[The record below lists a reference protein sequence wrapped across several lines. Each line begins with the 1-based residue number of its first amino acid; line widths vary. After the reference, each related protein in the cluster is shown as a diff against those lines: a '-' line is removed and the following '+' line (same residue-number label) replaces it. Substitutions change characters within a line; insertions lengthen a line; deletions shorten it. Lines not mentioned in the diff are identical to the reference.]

1 MFIIYQVNIKCKSLL
16 KKIWHFSPAGKNADK
31 GILSDKMQTKVCGKG
46 LAVGKVVA
54 GINPAG
60 IISKKMLS
68 FFLEKRL
75 AGISTRREI
84 NFFMLNL

>member
-1 MFIIYQVNIKCKSLL
+1 ML

-68 FFLEKRL
+68 FFWKKV
-75 AGISTRREI
+75 GG
-84 NFFMLNL
+84 NFNPPRDKL

>member
-1 MFIIYQVNIKCKSLL
+1 LL

-31 GILSDKMQTKVCGKG
+31 GILSDEMQTKVCGKG

-54 GINPAG
+54 GINPAR

-68 FFLEKRL
+68 FFLKKRL
-75 AGISTRREI
+75 AGISTRLR
-84 NFFMLNL
+84 